1 MHHHIKKFSAAS
13 LALLM
18 FISVSF
24 AALGADISLNEARS
38 IALSDA
44 NVKSNDAVFTKTKI
58 ETDGGRKVYEVE
70 FRVST
75 DSSVTEY
82 EYEILAST
90 GKILD
95 REKETKSVTMPS
107 AGKNIT
113 REQAVAIAL
122 KSAGVKEKKALKL
135 TAKQDNENG
144 KRVYEVEFYVKKDG
158 KLIEYDYTILVS
170 NGQILKKESS
180 VEAKAPAKVSSL
192 KVKAKTDTTVT
203 LKWSRSKGADGYL
216 VYRYDSAQKKY
227 VKIAAV
233 KARSYKATG
242 LKADTTYK
250 FAVRSYVREDGIT
263 LACTGYTKRSVK
275 TA

>member
-1 MHHHIKKFSAAS
+1 MHHHIKKISAAF

-18 FISVSF
+18 LLSVSF
-24 AALGADISLNEARS
+24 AALGADISLSEARS

-44 NVKSNDAVFTKTKI
+44 NVKSNDAVFTKTKL
-58 ETDGGRKVYEVE
+58 ETDDGRKVYEVE

-95 REKETKSVTMPS
+95 REKETKSVTVPS

-203 LKWSRSKGADGYL
+203 LKWSRVKGADGYL
-216 VYRYDSAQKKY
+216 VYRYDNAQKKY

-233 KARSYKATG
+233 KSRSYKVTG

-250 FAVRSYVREDGIT
+250 FAVRAYVREDGIT
-263 LACTGYTKRSVK
+263 LACTSYTKRSVK